1 LLRAGYDN
9 TLAIEGATIDES
21 IKDICASKKNVVAF
35 LDGDRAG
42 GQILKELTSVVNV
55 DVELRA
61 DEGIEV
67 EELTPQR
74 VADILKDT
82 AEKMQ
87 KQSAETKVV
96 SEDDKALSDAVGKI
110 YPNLNETLE
119 SIALDT
125 DDNQIFKIPISELVG
140 KLPTQSGIKSL
151 VLDGII
157 TQRLLDSAKQAG
169 IKYIIGHRITN
180 LSNSDDV
187 ILKTFTELGI
197 T

>member
-42 GQILKELTSVVNV
+42 GQILKELTSVVKV

-74 VADILKDT
+74 VADILKET

-87 KQSAETKVV
+87 KQSTETNVV
-96 SEDDKALSDAVGKI
+96 SEDDKALSDAIGKI
-110 YPNLNETLE
+110 YPSLNETLE
-119 SIALDT
+119 SVALDT
-125 DDNQIFKIPISELVG
+125 DNNQIFKIPISELVG
-140 KLPTQSGIKSL
+140 KLPTQSGIKYL

-169 IKYIIGHRITN
+169 IKYIVGHRIAN
-180 LSNSDDV
+180 LSNHDDV